1 MKTNNHIMNKPLKL
15 VTIASLISLA
25 FLTLIVFIE
34 DIKVADIP
42 LWAIIGIPTLHLA
55 IPLIFFLVQRS
66 TQRTMQDASLQ
77 KQRKRALIVFWLYII
92 FMSILLIILYLVRP
106 QSFWHILPT
115 QIPFLLFVFFLRF
128 RVFFPKSKESTE
140 DIYQKE

>member
-1 MKTNNHIMNKPLKL
+1 MNKSLKL
-15 VTIASLISLA
+15 VIILSLISLA
-25 FLTLIVFIE
+25 FLILIIFIS

-42 LWAIIGIPTLHLA
+42 LWAIIGIPALLLTT
-55 IPLIFFLVQRS
+55 PLIFFLVQRS

-92 FMSILLIILYLVRP
+92 VMSILLIILYLVRP
-106 QSFWHILPT
+106 QSFWHILPA

>member
-1 MKTNNHIMNKPLKL
+1 MNKPLKL

-25 FLTLIVFIE
+25 FLILIVFIE
-34 DIKVADIP
+34 DIRVADIP

-77 KQRKRALIVFWLYII
+77 KQRKRLLIVSGAYII
-92 FMSILLIILYLVRP
+92 FLLLLFAIVYLVRP
-106 QSFWHILPT
+106 HILPT
-115 QIPFLLFVFFLRF
+115 LFPQAAFGFVLFVFFLRF
-128 RVFFPKSKESTE
+128 RLFFPKSKESTE
-140 DIYQKE
+140 DINQKE